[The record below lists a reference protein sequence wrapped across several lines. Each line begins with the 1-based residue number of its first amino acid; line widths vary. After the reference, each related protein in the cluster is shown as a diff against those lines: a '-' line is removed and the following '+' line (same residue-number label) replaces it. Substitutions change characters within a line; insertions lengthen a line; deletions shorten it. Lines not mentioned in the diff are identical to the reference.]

1 MRSTNTQVI
10 RDKVAG
16 LLGKS
21 RAFHALSE
29 TQRRQVL
36 DDTSRVVDEM
46 ARSARARG
54 ETNGDPYHG
63 LSLGLDAS
71 TAPPPPVTTTPGT
84 TQGAPPVSTASG
96 GDATQMGESIAVGV
110 TQAARM
116 VREIDFPTF
125 VASLVEGTFHAIVK
139 SSIEQMKAYAEMV
152 RSVATSLNDFKD
164 QNTTDNQ
171 ARDSLVSRYPSLF
184 QISVGDSGPRVG
196 LRDDAN
202 TDNLPDFQKD
212 LGLPQPVD
220 SLDDDTIEA
229 QLVPAMRDEVALARQ
244 KLLATIVM
252 MGINRIVVTDGRINA
267 KLRFQFSA
275 TETSKKNATSY
286 DYANM
291 GQINVSGSSQQL
303 GDTSGTGDGSD
314 YTSGSDGSTPV
325 PSSSDMFTRADG
337 KSAYATGQID
347 QMSVSRPDVRV
358 TSEVNTKTDASLQA
372 SGQIMGEV
380 AINFRSETF
389 PLEKFADANQMNLLA
404 QAQGAGRATPPPAAA
419 PASTTPAAATPPAT
433 PPAPAPAPS
442 TTAAPAAAR

>member
-1 MRSTNTQVI
+1 MRSINDQVI

-16 LLGKS
+16 LLGRS
-21 RAFHALSE
+21 RAFHALSDA
-29 TQRRQVL
+29 QRRQVL

-46 ARSARARG
+46 ARNARAQG
-54 ETNGDPYHG
+54 ATSGDPYHG
-63 LSLGLDAS
+63 LSLGQDA
-71 TAPPPPVTTTPGT
+71 TATTTTTTTTPT
-84 TQGAPPVSTASG
+84 TDPTTGATSSSSTTS
-96 GDATQMGESIAVGV
+96 TQMGESIAAGV

-116 VREIDFPTF
+116 VREIDFPSF
-125 VASLVEGTFHAIVK
+125 VASLIEGTFHAIVK

-152 RSVATSLNDFKD
+152 RSVATSLNEFRD

-171 ARDSLVSRYPSLF
+171 ARDGLVSRYPSLF

-196 LRDDAN
+196 LRDDAD

-212 LGLPQPVD
+212 LKLPQPVD
-220 SLDDDTIEA
+220 NLDDDTIET
-229 QLVPAMRDEVALARQ
+229 QLVPAMRDEVALSRQ

-275 TETSKKNATSY
+275 TETMKKNATSY

-303 GDTSGTGDGSD
+303 GDMSGDGSSGDGTD
-314 YTSGSDGSTPV
+314 YSSYDGSTPA
-325 PSSSDMFTRADG
+325 PSSDTYAPRADG
-337 KSAYATGQID
+337 KSIYATGQVD

-358 TSEVNTKTDASLQA
+358 TSQVDTQSTGSLQA

-380 AINFRSETF
+380 SINFRSDTF

-404 QAQGAGRATPPPAAA
+404 QAQGAGRGAPPPT
-419 PASTTPAAATPPAT
+419 STTPAGTPAATPAAT

-442 TTAAPAAAR
+442 TSTAPAAAR